1 MGVDFEEEIERNG
14 EFLVGRFRCRPE
26 SPMWD
31 RVNEIENGPLF
42 VIPSS
47 GVEISH
53 SGGPTIVT
61 SATRV
66 VFYNRGHLYRRRL
79 LDRHGD
85 RCAFFR
91 VSFDA
96 LIEAAE
102 HHQVDLRD
110 NAACPFTSTSASLDP
125 SAYLLHRRIVRDV
138 FTNYA
143 EIDRRTEDM
152 LALLDAVF
160 AGLARASRRT
170 SRPPGQR
177 GRDAVIETQRTLVRD
192 FDQNLSLAQL
202 GRRVELS
209 PYHLARSFRTLN
221 GVSIHEFRDR
231 VRVLHSLHRLDS
243 EERLIDIALD
253 SGFSSHSHF
262 TQVCRKIL
270 GVTPSTLRAS
280 SGDAHPT

>member
-1 MGVDFEEEIERNG
+1 MDFEEEVERNG
-14 EFLVGRFRCRPE
+14 DFLVGRFRCRPE

-53 SGGPTIVT
+53 AGGPTIVT

-85 RCAFFR
+85 RCAFFG
-91 VSFDA
+91 VSSDA
-96 LIEAAE
+96 LREAAQHYE
-102 HHQVDLRD
+102 VRLRD
-110 NAACPFTSTSASLDP
+110 DTACPFTFTSAPLDP
-125 SAYLLHRRIVRDV
+125 SAYLLHRRIVRCA
-138 FTNYA
+138 FTHRD
-143 EIDRRTEDM
+143 EIDRRNEDV
-152 LALLDAVF
+152 LALLDAVL
-160 AGLARASRRT
+160 AGLTSTSRRR

-177 GRDAVIETQRTLVRD
+177 SQDAVVETQRTIVRD
-192 FDQNLSLAQL
+192 FDQNLTLAEL
-202 GRRVELS
+202 GERVALS
-209 PYHLARSFRTLN
+209 SYHLARSFRTIN
-221 GVSIHEFRDR
+221 GMSIHTFRDR
-231 VRVLHSLHRLDS
+231 VRILHSLHRLDR

-262 TQVCRKIL
+262 TQVCRKVL
-270 GVTPSTLRAS
+270 GVTPSTLRTS
-280 SGDAHPT
+280 SGA